1 MKTAGDAKTQR
12 KLREAELLL
21 QRRLVVAAVA
31 AVSSYYKQ
39 RTTNEGTMEVFLVLQ
54 YSRWVLVSR
63 PG

>member
-21 QRRLVVAAVA
+21 LLRRLVVAAVA

-39 RTTNEGTMEVFLVLQ
+39 RTTNEGTVEVFLVL
-54 YSRWVLVSR
+54 
-63 PG
+63 